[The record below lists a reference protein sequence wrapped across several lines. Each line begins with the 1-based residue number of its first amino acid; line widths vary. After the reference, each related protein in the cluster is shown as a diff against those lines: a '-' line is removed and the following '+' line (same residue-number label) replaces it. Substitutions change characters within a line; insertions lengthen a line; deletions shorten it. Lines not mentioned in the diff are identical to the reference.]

1 MSAWHMDH
9 MVRAVLYHNSSV
21 SQYNSGFHLRMQTGT
36 QKLHSWVIH
45 SSPQEGYFPSLG
57 DMKAWCRTSVNVSA
71 MAQCCRACCPCASR
85 VQMPKDVM
93 CSFIPLRSLFPN
105 RTLFHGTINHLL
117 LSSVFPLREGHGGLW
132 L

>member
-1 MSAWHMDH
+1 MSVWHMDH

-45 SSPQEGYFPSLG
+45 SSSQEGCFPGLG
-57 DMKAWCRTSVNVSA
+57 DRKAWHRTSVNVLA
-71 MAQCCRACCPCASR
+71 MAQCCRACCPWASLI
-85 VQMPKDVM
+85 QMPMDVM
-93 CSFIPLRSLFPN
+93 CSFIPPRSQFPN
-105 RTLFHGTINHLL
+105 ITLFHGTINQLL
-117 LSSVFPLREGHGGLW
+117 LSSVFSLREGHGGLW